1 MFELCLPFRTA
12 CFTTLKRGCYICGA
26 YMVIISACCIGAEVW
41 DLEMKKGD
49 HKSDPRREKAVEYAR
64 GLIYLNF
71 AMYITILLW
80 SVGFIYAVNKD
91 RIVVMKSW
99 AAAVITFTCLEIAVQ
114 MYQRAVLWE
123 AGLFVHPFFPAFM
136 VCRIIPNIYCVLVA
150 LSHTT
155 SLEIFL
161 YHKFDDEEESGSA
174 SAPQTAT
181 TPSEAPREP
190 LVEGSGT
197 TNE

>member
-12 CFTTLKRGCYICGA
+12 CFTTLKRGCYICGV
-26 YMVIISACCIGAEVW
+26 YMVVISACCIGAEVW

-49 HKSDPRREKAVEYAR
+49 QKSDPRSQKALEYAK

-80 SVGFIYAVNKD
+80 SVGYIYAVSQD
-91 RIVVMKSW
+91 RIAVMKSW

-123 AGLFVHPFFPAFM
+123 ANLFVHPFFPAFM
-136 VCRIIPNIYCVLVA
+136 VCRIIPNVYCVLVA

-155 SLEIFL
+155 SLEIFYYQKL
-161 YHKFDDEEESGSA
+161 DENEASGSA
-174 SAPQTAT
+174 SGPQ
-181 TPSEAPREP
+181 
-190 LVEGSGT
+190 EGSRVGLLRAVLNNT
-197 TNE
+197 LYDNL

>member
-12 CFTTLKRGCYICGA
+12 CFTTLKRGCYICGV
-26 YMVIISACCIGAEVW
+26 YMVVISACCIGAEVW

-49 HKSDPRREKAVEYAR
+49 QKSDPRSQKALEYAK

-80 SVGFIYAVNKD
+80 SVGYIYAVSQD
-91 RIVVMKSW
+91 RIAVMKSW

-123 AGLFVHPFFPAFM
+123 ANLFVHPFFPAFM
-136 VCRIIPNIYCVLVA
+136 VCRIIPNVYCVLVA

-155 SLEIFL
+155 SLEIFYYQKL
-161 YHKFDDEEESGSA
+161 DEEEASGSA
-174 SAPQTAT
+174 SGPQTPAPEA
-181 TPSEAPREP
+181 PSETPEEAT
-190 LVEGSGT
+190 GT
-197 TNE
+197 TKE

>member
-12 CFTTLKRGCYICGA
+12 CFTTLKRGCYICGV
-26 YMVIISACCIGAEVW
+26 YMVVISACCIGAEVW

-49 HKSDPRREKAVEYAR
+49 QKSDPRSQKALEYAK

-80 SVGFIYAVNKD
+80 SVGYIYAVSQD
-91 RIVVMKSW
+91 RIAVMKSW

-123 AGLFVHPFFPAFM
+123 ANLFVHPFFPAFM
-136 VCRIIPNIYCVLVA
+136 VCRIIPNVYCVLVA

-155 SLEIFL
+155 SLEIFYYQKL
-161 YHKFDDEEESGSA
+161 DEEEASGSA
-174 SAPQTAT
+174 SGPQSINMST
-181 TPSEAPREP
+181 
-190 LVEGSGT
+190 
-197 TNE
+197 